1 MMSKLRRTGTAS
13 SRRGSAANPLPQTPP
28 LPTPNHLAATEYATR
43 SRIILELRDDL
54 HNLE

>member
-1 MMSKLRRTGTAS
+1 MMSKLRRTGTAKS
-13 SRRGSAANPLPQTPP
+13 NAANSLPLPPP
-28 LPTPNHLAATEYATR
+28 VPTPNHLTATEYATR